1 MSTELEKKLRTR
13 STAPERRLWRLLY
26 PLRTGDFHFRKQEQ
40 IGPFYVDFVCH
51 HANLIIELDGETHYV
66 QGAQERDVA
75 RDAFLRAEGYTI
87 LRFTNDDVMHNAE
100 GVFRVISDQLA
111 DRPKRRVRGLP
122 PPGLPHEGGGEEAA
136 SPLQIS
142 TSRA

>member
-40 IGPFYVDFVCH
+40 IGPFYVDFACH

-66 QGAQERDVA
+66 QGAQERDVV
-75 RDAFLRAEGYTI
+75 RDAFLRGHGYTL
-87 LRFTNDDVMHNAE
+87 LRFTNDELMQNTE
-100 GVFRVISDQLA
+100 GVYRVILETLR
-111 DRPKRRVRGLP
+111 DRPKRRARGLP
-122 PPGLPHEGGGEEAA
+122 PPGLPHKGGGEE
-136 SPLQIS
+136 SGL
-142 TSRA
+142 